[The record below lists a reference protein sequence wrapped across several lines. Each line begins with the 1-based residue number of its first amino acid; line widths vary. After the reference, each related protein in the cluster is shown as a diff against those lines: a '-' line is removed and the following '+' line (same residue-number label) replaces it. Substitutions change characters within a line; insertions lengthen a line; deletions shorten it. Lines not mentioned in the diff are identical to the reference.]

1 MAKAKVKRNW
11 PVSDDARVVISMAME
26 QKARADAEF
35 NQALAVARRLSDVP
49 ESVEAGNLTLD
60 TDEWIEKA

>member
-1 MAKAKVKRNW
+1 MRKKVKRNW

-26 QKARADAEF
+26 KKARSDAEF
-35 NQALAVARRLSDVP
+35 NQALAIARRLSGVP
-49 ESVEAGNLTLD
+49 ESVEASNLTLN

>member
-11 PVSDDARVVISMAME
+11 PVSDDARVVIKMAME
-26 QKARADAEF
+26 SRALAEAEF
-35 NQALAVARRLSDVP
+35 NQALAVARRLSGVP

-60 TDEWIEKA
+60 TDEWIEKV